1 MTIDELL
8 AALGVDGD
16 DLLAIYDKNAPSG
29 TEPTQ
34 KITITNFVSSIL
46 TLGKILTQS
55 SIVNNLTNNDPN
67 IEIDLFASAISLP
80 FSYTNFISIL
90 VTFSGTT
97 NADGYLVTDIPESVF
112 VLNASA
118 SGYAIAPLRFNQ
130 LWYFLMLD
138 PTGGDVKPK
147 ANQAITISYYY
158 I

>member
-67 IEIDLFASAISLP
+67 PVSSGGVYNAFANYIKS
-80 FSYTNFISIL
+80 N
-90 VTFSGTT
+90 TFSGTT